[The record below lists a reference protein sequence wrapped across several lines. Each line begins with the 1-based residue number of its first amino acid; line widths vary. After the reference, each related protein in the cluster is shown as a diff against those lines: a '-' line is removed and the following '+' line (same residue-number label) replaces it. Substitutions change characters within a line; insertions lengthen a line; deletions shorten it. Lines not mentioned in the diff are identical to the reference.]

1 MGARKLLALLDI
13 IQTPAGPGF
22 FTFCDPLIFPEILA
36 MKLYARDSH
45 LDLSFPHVMGILNVT
60 PDSFSDGG
68 AHNTLVDALTHTNAM
83 VNAGATIIDVGGEST
98 RPGADDVSVEEE
110 LARVIPVVEAIA
122 QRFEVWISVDTSK
135 PDVIRES
142 ARVGAHIIND
152 IRSLSE
158 PGALAAAAETGLP
171 VCLMHMQ
178 GEPRTM
184 QQAPEYQDIVSEVDA
199 YFAAQIARCEAAGV
213 KKENLLLDPGFGFG
227 KNLSHNYELLAHLS
241 HFHHYGM
248 PLLVGMSRKSMIGQL
263 LNVGPAQRL
272 TGSLSCAVIAA
283 MQGAQIIRAH
293 DVKETVE
300 AMRVVEATRR
310 AKG

>member
-1 MGARKLLALLDI
+1 
-13 IQTPAGPGF
+13 
-22 FTFCDPLIFPEILA
+22 
-36 MKLYARDSH
+36 MKLFARDSH

-68 AHNTLVDALTHTNAM
+68 KHNALVDALTHTNEM

-98 RPGADDVSVEEE
+98 RPGADEVSVEEE
-110 LARVIPVVEAIA
+110 LERVIPVIDAIA

-135 PDVIRES
+135 ADVIREA

-152 IRSLSE
+152 VRSLSE
-158 PGALAAAAETGLP
+158 PGALEAATATGLP

-184 QQAPEYQDIVSEVDA
+184 QQAPVYENILSEVDT
-199 YFAAQIARCEAAGV
+199 YFAQQIARCEAAGI
-213 KKENLLLDPGFGFG
+213 KKERLILDPGFGFG
-227 KNLSHNYELLAHLS
+227 KNLSHNYELLAHLGD
-241 HFHHYGM
+241 FHHFGL

-263 LNVGPAQRL
+263 LNVGPSQRL

-293 DVKETVE
+293 DVKETAE

-310 AKG
+310 AKGVS